1 MTIISN
7 CQRIESRIQD
17 SVATVNRHADEV
29 TCVAVTKQRPVADL
43 QALYEVGYRHFGEN
57 RPEGLLEK
65 QSACQQEDIKWHFIG
80 SLQTRKVKQIINQID
95 YLHSLDRESLA
106 KEINKRAERPVAC
119 FVQVNVS
126 GETSK
131 SGVSPERLESFID
144 ELAIYPN
151 VLVVG
156 LMTMAPIE
164 ANANELSVYFKR
176 LKSLQEE
183 IAAKKSSF
191 APCTQTSM
199 GMSGDYQIAI
209 QEGASFVRIGSAF
222 FD

>member
-1 MTIISN
+1 M
-7 CQRIESRIQD
+7 
-17 SVATVNRHADEV
+17 
-29 TCVAVTKQRPVADL
+29 
-43 QALYEVGYRHFGEN
+43 
-57 RPEGLLEK
+57 
-65 QSACQQEDIKWHFIG
+65 
-80 SLQTRKVKQIINQID
+80 KQIINQID

-183 IAAKKSSF
+183 IAAKKLSF
-191 APCTQTSM
+191 APCTQ
-199 GMSGDYQIAI
+199 
-209 QEGASFVRIGSAF
+209 GASFVRIGSAF